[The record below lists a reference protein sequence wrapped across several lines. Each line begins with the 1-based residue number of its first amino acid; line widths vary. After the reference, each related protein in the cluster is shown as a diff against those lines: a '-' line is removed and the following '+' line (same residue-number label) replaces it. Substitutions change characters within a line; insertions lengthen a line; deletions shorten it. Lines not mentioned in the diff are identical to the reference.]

1 MSAMA
6 RAASR
11 LATSSLTFWRKCSTP
26 RLAAVERPGFASS
39 TVACAASDEQDDR
52 NDDSDDERDNG
63 DRASVHGT
71 PPGLQ
76 QRSRRPYSVSL
87 DRRTSWR
94 PQAFAVAYRMARHVA
109 EVEDVVR
116 DALPRVHGALEE
128 GRRIQSP
135 RATSGI
141 GIRSLVTDTAD
152 DAARQTETGSRAGSC
167 STAQPG

>member
-1 MSAMA
+1 
-6 RAASR
+6 
-11 LATSSLTFWRKCSTP
+11 
-26 RLAAVERPGFASS
+26 
-39 TVACAASDEQDDR
+39 
-52 NDDSDDERDNG
+52 
-63 DRASVHGT
+63 
-71 PPGLQ
+71 
-76 QRSRRPYSVSL
+76 
-87 DRRTSWR
+87 
-94 PQAFAVAYRMARHVA
+94 MARHVA